1 MTEKQ
6 CQLVEEEQCDLVDE
20 ERCITVPD
28 QVSYILYLQG
38 VRNISVS
45 SFLSLSRDT
54 TIKSPQLTSDDFR
67 IATWSTRSCA
77 TP

>member
-6 CQLVEEEQCDLVDE
+6 CQLVEEEQCDLEDE
-20 ERCITVPD
+20 EQCITVPD
-28 QVSYILYLQG
+28 QVLYLQG

-54 TIKSPQLTSDDFR
+54 TIKSPQLTSDYFR